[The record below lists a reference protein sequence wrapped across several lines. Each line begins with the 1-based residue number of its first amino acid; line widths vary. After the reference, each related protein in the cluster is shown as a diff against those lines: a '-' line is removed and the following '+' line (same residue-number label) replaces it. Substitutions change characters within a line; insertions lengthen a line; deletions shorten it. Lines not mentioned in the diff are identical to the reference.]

1 MQLTV
6 DKLKV
11 KTKCFKPKIKHMS
24 AKGFC
29 LEINAMRHIHCLF
42 FNIYALTTP
51 MSNFLVQT
59 KCELDLTI
67 QISFTSWKS

>member
-1 MQLTV
+1 MPIPYESMQLTV
-6 DKLKV
+6 DQLKV

-42 FNIYALTTP
+42 FQYLCSYHTN
-51 MSNFLVQT
+51 V
-59 KCELDLTI
+59 
-67 QISFTSWKS
+67 